1 MRVTPTVGLWPRV
14 GCSQKEADG
23 PIEVGAP
30 WCVFEEMCFTETP
43 ALSLR
48 DSVKPRATAPH
59 VQEPEAG
66 FPAEVRPSK
75 PSLRGRIVFHTYFS
89 EYSEEVNELSGHKCL
104 M

>member
-1 MRVTPTVGLWPRV
+1 MRVTPTVGLWPWV

-48 DSVKPRATAPH
+48 DSVKPRAT
-59 VQEPEAG
+59 G
-66 FPAEVRPSK
+66 TSRPGTRSWL
-75 PSLRGRIVFHTYFS
+75 PGRGQTLKTIS
-89 EYSEEVNELSGHKCL
+89 ER
-104 M
+104 